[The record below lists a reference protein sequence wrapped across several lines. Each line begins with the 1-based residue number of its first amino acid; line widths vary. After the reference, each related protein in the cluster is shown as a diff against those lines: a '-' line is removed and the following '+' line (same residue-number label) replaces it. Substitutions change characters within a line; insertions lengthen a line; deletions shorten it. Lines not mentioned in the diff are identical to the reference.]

1 MPILKSALS
10 RFWCSIPFS
19 FSLALNSYFRD
30 VTCSMHFNINLCF
43 VSYCPIMYV
52 QSCILVFFFC
62 CTKRPRVALVLSQK
76 KRLWVHQNENSQ
88 QEWTGHVCTFISG
101 NEVTV
106 CSVYFYTIRSVIK
119 CENHN
124 AWVKVRLWEHKE
136 RGPMTFTL

>member
-43 VSYCPIMYV
+43 VLYCPIMYV
-52 QSCILVFFFC
+52 MYFVLFLLLHKTSTR
-62 CTKRPRVALVLSQK
+62 CTCFISK

-106 CSVYFYTIRSVIK
+106 WSVYFYTIRSVIK
-119 CENHN
+119 CKNHN
-124 AWVKVRLWEHKE
+124 ACVKVRLWEHKE